1 MGCCLA
7 KPQDAQQ
14 QQQQP
19 ASNAQAAA
27 GLVTPARPGRAAA
40 AAAAA
45 AAPPLTPA
53 ERSLGVEA
61 VSELVVHSPGKAP
74 CRGHTA
80 RGKPCGISVP
90 KAGSGYCYLH
100 CRQAAAA
107 AATAEAAASPA
118 GRRAA
123 AAALA
128 LREAAEREGARSGRK
143 EAAARASALVC
154 SRKAR
159 VFLRVRGIDNI
170 RVLQTRLGDMLRD
183 LHARDRKAELRQALG
198 EGAYYTRAR
207 AHKPQHAPAAAGE
220 HGAHVEVDHVFECQM
235 LGHAIVQSEAFHEL
249 GWLQAVDLTLPRTHQ
264 PSGLVRSGL
273 EGLFAVQNCTGD
285 GSFFNLRLLDKSLNI
300 TKGGVVRNWLEGR
313 YAGGEAAGLT
323 GLRAG
328 FRQSSAVRAGVIT
341 GEEGDELAA
350 ALRAAMGAVEAPYLD
365 RLEALR
371 QAPPATAATL
381 SERTAH
387 SNRLAGLMESV
398 QLLLDELDGIE

>member
-7 KPQDAQQ
+7 KPQEEQR
-14 QQQQP
+14 
-19 ASNAQAAA
+19 AAKA
-27 GLVTPARPGRAAA
+27 EPGLETPARGAAA
-40 AAAAA
+40 AAGAGAAA
-45 AAPPLTPA
+45 PLTPA
-53 ERSLGVEA
+53 ERTLGVQE
-61 VSELVVHSPGKAP
+61 VYELVVHSPGKAP
-74 CRGHTA
+74 CRGQTV

-100 CRQAAAA
+100 GRQAAAA
-107 AATAEAAASPA
+107 AASAEAAASPE

-123 AAALA
+123 SAALA
-128 LREAAEREGARSGRK
+128 LREAAEREGARSAKK
-143 EAAARASALVC
+143 EAAARAGALVC

-183 LHARDRKAELRQALG
+183 LHARDRKAELRRALG

-207 AHKPQHAPAAAGE
+207 AHKPQHAPDA

-273 EGLFAVQNCTGD
+273 EGLFAVQNCTAD
-285 GSFFNLRLLDKSLNI
+285 ASFFNLRLLDKSLNI

-341 GEEGDELAA
+341 AEEGDELAA

-371 QAPPATAATL
+371 EAPPATAATL